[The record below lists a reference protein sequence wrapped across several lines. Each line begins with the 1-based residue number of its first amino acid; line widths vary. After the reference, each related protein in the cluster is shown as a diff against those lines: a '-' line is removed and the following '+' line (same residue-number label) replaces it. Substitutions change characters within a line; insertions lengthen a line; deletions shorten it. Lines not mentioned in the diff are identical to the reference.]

1 MTRGARIVSNIHSHL
16 VRLVTVVLVAA
27 MALSAGCAD
36 TGELNKEKIGTGFGA
51 LAGGLIGSRFGSG
64 GGRLVAALVGTVAGA
79 WLGNRF
85 GSYLDER
92 DRERAAKAMQQAAVT
107 GRDQTWKNPDS
118 GVSGKAEVLST
129 KTSRQAV
136 KVPVLKGR
144 VEQVPPLDL
153 IGEPYKAKANAS
165 VRAGPA
171 SDYAVVDQLSAGQT
185 VTVAGKV
192 KGEPWYMISQGGAGS
207 GFVSAKL
214 LSPAPTVTAIVDK
227 PVPQGEIE
235 QRTVDAG
242 QTCRTVRQTVTLAD
256 GTTREEDVTA
266 CQGPN
271 GWTVI

>member
-1 MTRGARIVSNIHSHL
+1 MSSFRKR
-16 VRLVTVVLVAA
+16 VAA
-27 MALSAGCAD
+27 VLLSSAVLFGGSCAEVD
-36 TGELNKEKIGTGFGA
+36 KLSQEQIGTGIGT
-51 LAGGLIGSRFGSG
+51 LAGGVGGALLGKQFGSRTGQ
-64 GGRLVAALVGTVAGA
+64 LVATLVGAVGGA
-79 WLGNRF
+79 WVGKRI
-85 GSYLDER
+85 GTYLDER
-92 DRERAAKAMQQAAVT
+92 DRQKAAEAVQQAAVT
-107 GRDQTWKNPDS
+107 GRNQNWKNPES

-171 SDYAVVDQLSAGQT
+171 SDYVVVDQLSAGQT
-185 VTVAGKV
+185 ITVAGKV

-214 LSPAPTVTAIVDK
+214 LSPAPAVTAIVDK

-242 QTCRTVRQTVTLAD
+242 QTCRTVRQTVTLTD